1 MPASYGNHQIKGE
14 SEVSMI
20 SDAEKI
26 TLTLLAIIVNIVKT
40 AYTISPDRMYGNER
54 TSNKVTVYENRQ
66 ETLFG
71 SFGGKSRNFGPNFA
85 NNF

>member
-1 MPASYGNHQIKGE
+1 MPASHQIKGE

-26 TLTLLAIIVNIVKT
+26 TLALLAIFVNIVKT

-54 TSNKVTVYENRQ
+54 TSNKVTMYENRQ

-71 SFGGKSRNFGPNFA
+71 SFGGKSRDLAPTFADNF
-85 NNF
+85 